1 MHACNMLWS
10 SLHFPILSPLLVY
23 PLPHFIVKPV
33 RSINAT
39 CMSMVVGPPIA
50 IWGVLEV
57 CWRKLTL
64 PLPTATNCE
73 SSSATAGISWLLPPS
88 VLGFLLNSSLCRF
101 LMNIVPAAITSH
113 MHCSHMHRKLF
124 CTELLSLILNDLSAP
139 FSKMIPHP
147 WNEKLCYKCSI

>member
-1 MHACNMLWS
+1 MHACNMFWS

-23 PLPHFIVKPV
+23 PLPNFIVKPV
-33 RSINAT
+33 KSLNAT
-39 CMSMVVGPPIA
+39 

-57 CWRKLTL
+57 CWRKLTF
-64 PLPTATNCE
+64 PLPTAINCE
-73 SSSATAGISWLLPPS
+73 SSSAKGGISWLLSHS

-147 WNEKLCYKCSI
+147 